1 MYAHGPN
8 LKLKSNKRRET
19 MMEDSEGKEATYGVL
34 KQNPGER
41 SEPEKPQQINDE
53 QQAEIKSYL
62 ASLSPA
68 EVDYLKECL
77 AEHESS
83 MNEEV
88 EEEV

>member
-8 LKLKSNKRRET
+8 LKLKSYKKPVENET
-19 MMEDSEGKEATYGVL
+19 SSL
-34 KQNPGER
+34 SNPGER

-62 ASLSPA
+62 ASLNPA

-77 AEHESS
+77 ASDS